1 MNTRSRSALVS
12 PPITCWSVT
21 HSVLTPRGIKYPQ
34 HKKTVGAFRPLERG
48 LLLGN
53 TERLCLTHRLLPL
66 LVGSLNSAPQ
76 HHPFAPSLYRGLRRY
91 YEWFR
96 PCAPLPYSRPH
107 GASTW
112 ASPFASVLQ
121 VPTFRPTASDR
132 LRPP

>member
-1 MNTRSRSALVS
+1 
-12 PPITCWSVT
+12 
-21 HSVLTPRGIKYPQ
+21 
-34 HKKTVGAFRPLERG
+34 
-48 LLLGN
+48 
-53 TERLCLTHRLLPL
+53 LPL

-112 ASPFASVLQ
+112 ASPFASVHQ

-132 LRPP
+132 LRPPQCRMSPRPSAGPVGADPAVTTPRGFDIVPT